1 MSHIEGK
8 KEKVR
13 KLKEINNKVKY
24 KIKMLIET
32 CFLLIL
38 WTQKHPVV
46 SAWDSFVWKAA
57 CRVFHRNSSNP
68 AYHLLNA

>member
-38 WTQKHPVV
+38 
-46 SAWDSFVWKAA
+46 
-57 CRVFHRNSSNP
+57 
-68 AYHLLNA
+68 